1 MIWFFERQQS
11 RLHYEIRRQTDGHAY
26 ELVIT
31 NPDGSQ
37 ELERFVDPL
46 ALLERSQDL
55 QDRLLSAGWQPPR
68 RRSRSALRAVS

>member
-1 MIWFFERQQS
+1 MIWFYERQQS

-31 NPDGSQ
+31 HPDGSQ
-37 ELERFVDPL
+37 ELEQYADPL

-55 QDRLLSAGWQPPR
+55 QDRLLSAGWLPPR
-68 RRSRSALRAVS
+68 RRSRSALRVAS